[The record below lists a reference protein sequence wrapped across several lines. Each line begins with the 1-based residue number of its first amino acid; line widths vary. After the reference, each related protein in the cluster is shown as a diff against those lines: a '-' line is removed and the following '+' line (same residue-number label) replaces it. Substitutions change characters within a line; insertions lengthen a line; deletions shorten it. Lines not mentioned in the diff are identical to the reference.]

1 MCGECACGAQV
12 RQLPGGARAL
22 ALDTAG
28 GLVIVTVLTGQMPQV
43 MY

>member
-22 ALDTAG
+22 ALDAAG
-28 GLVIVTVLTGQMPQV
+28 ALVIVTVLTGEMPQV
-43 MY
+43 MT